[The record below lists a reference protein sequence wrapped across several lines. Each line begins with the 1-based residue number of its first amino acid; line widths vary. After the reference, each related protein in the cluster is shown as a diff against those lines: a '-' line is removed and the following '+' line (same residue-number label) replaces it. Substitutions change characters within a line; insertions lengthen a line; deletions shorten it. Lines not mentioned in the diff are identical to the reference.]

1 MVEIKQKQNKTGQ
14 QKDGGGKKKGEVGI
28 DSNYRASRDE
38 ALRSRT
44 VEYTVISVCYI
55 FSFFFFVVVV
65 DVSLFIIVAV
75 LRLGPQ
81 DK

>member
-28 DSNYRASRDE
+28 DLNYRASRDE

-55 FSFFFFVVVV
+55 FSFFFFVVV